1 MAKPQNS
8 GSVKMDRKKRK
19 SRIVDIANQRIKGI
33 ETFSPDLDFGNNK
46 SLQNYKNLTQKV
58 ETAIKIYNQKMA
70 EKNQAKQDLDLIQ
83 KELVGLNKKI
93 LNLKN
98 SVVLVIQ
105 NGKIEKNKIENIIL
119 RICIRGNYYIAK
131 NKNITTEYCT
141 RCGNEM
147 ECKCYKCGLE
157 YSDPFALFCRRY
169 GNKIKEIIK

>member
-83 KELVGLNKKI
+83 KELAGLNTEMLAGIKAVYGRDSKEYEK
-93 LNLKN
+93 LGGTPYSKRKN
-98 SVVLVIQ
+98 RK
-105 NGKIEKNKIENIIL
+105 GK
-119 RICIRGNYYIAK
+119 
-131 NKNITTEYCT
+131 
-141 RCGNEM
+141 
-147 ECKCYKCGLE
+147 
-157 YSDPFALFCRRY
+157 
-169 GNKIKEIIK
+169 